1 MNETHALLLPL
12 LLSWEY
18 LFLFY
23 FDIVIL
29 HRCIA
34 RGDSGVLL
42 VWFIIFA
49 VVVLY
54 NINKMTNS
62 LCLQKE
68 ISEDRQPKVFRTIN
82 VLITVLLLSTYVEI
96 YFT

>member
-1 MNETHALLLPL
+1 MKRIHAYLLPL

-18 LFLFY
+18 LFLCY

-29 HRCIA
+29 HRYIA
-34 RGDSGVLL
+34 GGDSGVLL

-68 ISEDRQPKVFRTIN
+68 IPEDRQPKVFRTIN